1 MTEPTEN
8 LPALALPE
16 GTALV
21 ALFKTENGLDPLIE
35 RIAAEVRAHVPDL
48 TTAKGRDA
56 IKSLAYK
63 VARSKTMLDD
73 AGKLKAAETA
83 AKTAHTGKVASFQLC
98 KSMDRVAEAYFV
110 QAKKDGKAV
119 KPAEASAGACADPG
133 AFVFTP
139 PAPPA
144 APGAPAAA
152 APAVAAAPA
161 AAPPSPKK

>member
-1 MTEPTEN
+1 MSTQILSTCTRV
-8 LPALALPE
+8 ALAALA
-16 GTALV
+16 TAFLAAPV
-21 ALFKTENGLDPLIE
+21 A
-35 RIAAEVRAHVPDL
+35 
-48 TTAKGRDA
+48 AK
-56 IKSLAYK
+56 IPPP
-63 VARSKTMLDD
+63 VLDD